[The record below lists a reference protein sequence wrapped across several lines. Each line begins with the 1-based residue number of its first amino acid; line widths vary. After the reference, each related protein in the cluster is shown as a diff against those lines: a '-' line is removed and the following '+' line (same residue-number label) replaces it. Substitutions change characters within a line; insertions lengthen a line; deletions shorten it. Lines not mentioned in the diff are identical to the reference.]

1 MSKRHFF
8 GNFSGMGSG
17 KTLTALEAARLALKD
32 ELGGAALIIAPP
44 IALPM
49 WAEEAKRH
57 LGARVEIV
65 RTGKQ
70 TPFYPGVVVMSYAI
84 ATKRIKRLAE
94 VGWSTVIMDESH
106 ALKSPGAK
114 RTQALLGDTL
124 THGATGRGLL
134 DSAEHVW
141 VLTGTPMTRW
151 PDDLYPFLLRA
162 DPEGMKARC
171 GGTSIERFW
180 LRYCVRQNKVYGRKR
195 VTATVGARNTIEL
208 NEWIY
213 SEDRPL
219 AVRRR
224 LQDVWD
230 QMPPLTKTKLV
241 VPLESSPEL
250 KLALAALKSLSQE
263 DIENGLSSKDAAI
276 AEIRRIIGEAKVTAS
291 VEAIAER
298 VDAGSGPV
306 LVGTWHRSVIAATV
320 EQLKAKGLRV
330 AQIQGDTP
338 AAARSKAVQIFNSQD
353 LDVLVGQIA
362 SMGVSL
368 NLQAGGNCI
377 MTIEEDWSP
386 AMMDQFYARL
396 HRLGQQQHVHV
407 DTLVSETP
415 LDEAVS
421 RINIAKK
428 AAARQAIGA

>member
-1 MSKRHFF
+1 MIQRNLEQTRSGGGDCAISLGGTSLEIKRQERSNLPAWLAQAREQAGEDVPALAYRANRQPWRVLVELTPEQYCYLIREEIFEEAKDAPQAEHTHCDHVFRDTRSCARCGWTPVGGVRRMKLLPHQIEDAEIMAKRHFF

-32 ELGGAALIIAPP
+32 MRGGYGMLIIAPP

-49 WAEEAKRH
+49 WAEEAERH
-57 LGARVEIV
+57 LQGLPVEIV

-70 TPFYPGVVVMSYAI
+70 TPLYAGVVVMSYAI
-84 ATKRIKRLAE
+84 ATKRIKRLSE
-94 VGWSTVIMDESH
+94 VGWAAVIMDESH
-106 ALKSPGAK
+106 ALKSPGAQ

-124 THGATGRGLL
+124 THGASGRGLL

-162 DPEGMKARC
+162 DPQGMKARC

-241 VPLESSPEL
+241 VPLESSQ
-250 KLALAALKSLSQE
+250 S
-263 DIENGLSSKDAAI
+263 
-276 AEIRRIIGEAKVTAS
+276 
-291 VEAIAER
+291 
-298 VDAGSGPV
+298 
-306 LVGTWHRSVIAATV
+306 
-320 EQLKAKGLRV
+320 
-330 AQIQGDTP
+330 
-338 AAARSKAVQIFNSQD
+338 
-353 LDVLVGQIA
+353 
-362 SMGVSL
+362 
-368 NLQAGGNCI
+368 
-377 MTIEEDWSP
+377 
-386 AMMDQFYARL
+386 
-396 HRLGQQQHVHV
+396 
-407 DTLVSETP
+407 
-415 LDEAVS
+415 
-421 RINIAKK
+421 
-428 AAARQAIGA
+428 